1 MLTVRNLVR
10 AFHGRT
16 VLQNVDLDIPDGGT
30 LAIVGESGSGKTTL
44 ARIVLGL
51 DRPQSGTVSLRGSVQ
66 AVFQD
71 PGGSLDP
78 RMTVA
83 ASISEALTGVSRAE
97 RRDRVMAVLD
107 DVGLPASAA
116 KNYPHALSGGQRQRV
131 AIARAIVGRPA
142 LVVADEPFSAL
153 DVSVQAQ
160 IILLLRELRTR
171 HAMGWL
177 FISHDLAAMRHLAD
191 EIVVLREGRVV
202 ERGPA
207 ARLLDAPEHP
217 YTRELLAASL

>member
-1 MLTVRNLVR
+1 MLIVRNIVR
-10 AFHGRT
+10 TFHGRT
-16 VLQNVDLDIPDGGT
+16 VLHGVDLDIPDGGT

-51 DRPQSGTVSLRGSVQ
+51 DRPQSGTVSMRGSVQ

-78 RMTVA
+78 RMTVT
-83 ASISEALTGVSRAE
+83 ASISEALPGVSRAE
-97 RRDRVMAVLD
+97 RRRKVLAALD
-107 DVGLPASAA
+107 DVGLPAAVAA
-116 KNYPHALSGGQRQRV
+116 SYPHALSGGQRQRV

-160 IILLLRELRTR
+160 IILLLRELRTQY
-171 HAMGWL
+171 AMGWL

-191 EIVVLREGRVV
+191 EIVVLRDGRVM
-202 ERGPA
+202 ERGPTA
-207 ARLLDAPEHP
+207 TLLDAPEHA
-217 YTRELLAASL
+217 YTRELLAASV